1 MLVTKNSE
9 LHLACQGTGRGL
21 ATSPIVPQERHDD
34 RRPGRE
40 EQEGR
45 GT

>member
-1 MLVTKNSE
+1 MIVTKNSE
-9 LHLACQGTGRGL
+9 LHACQGTGRGL
-21 ATSPIVPQERHDD
+21 ATSPVVPQERHD